1 MSKELIN
8 LDTKREQMTNQ
19 QKFPEDF
26 EREAL
31 KHSLYLQA
39 DQYEKERQIMQ
50 EINEE
55 EHRLPARITV
65 INPKLDEFKDNTIPL
80 RGTNQE
86 ELFSR
91 CYLLIKVDRG
101 AV

>member
-1 MSKELIN
+1 MKKKESGN
-8 LDTKREQMTNQ
+8 FTDGPVAN
-19 QKFPEDF
+19 FSEDF
-26 EREAL
+26 ERDYL
-31 KHSLYLQA
+31 KDSLYLQA

-65 INPKLDEFKDNTIPL
+65 INPQLDEFKDNTIPL

-86 ELFSR
+86 ELFT
-91 CYLLIKVDRG
+91 
-101 AV
+101 